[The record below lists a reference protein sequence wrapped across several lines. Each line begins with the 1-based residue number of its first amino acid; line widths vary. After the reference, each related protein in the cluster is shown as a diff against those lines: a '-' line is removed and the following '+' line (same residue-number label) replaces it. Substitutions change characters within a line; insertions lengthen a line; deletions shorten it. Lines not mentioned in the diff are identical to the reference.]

1 MRLYAFLLLLVFFI
15 AGCKKDRVSKDRQ
28 DDLTDW
34 LRMRDGSR
42 WIYKVDSIAYR
53 RDKPLPDTFSFELM
67 EMIDTFFQDN
77 VDEQV
82 AGIKV
87 VSRRDS
93 LDFWQ
98 FRRMYYVKITADF
111 YERVEE
117 NIRYLKMSFPPA
129 EEAVW
134 NLNSRNNL
142 PASWLFYQDLYK
154 PYTGNANPVDST
166 LTIVSKEIDNNI
178 EKFRYREIYGKGV
191 GLIYR
196 ENVEMLN
203 QGVNWDG
210 YKRIQKLVYAD

>member
-1 MRLYAFLLLLVFFI
+1 MRLFLFAFLLIYSFG
-15 AGCKKDRVSKDRQ
+15 GCKKDRENIARQ
-28 DDLTDW
+28 ESLAEWIKLDE
-34 LRMRDGSR
+34 GNR
-42 WIYKVDSIAYR
+42 WIYKVDSVEYR
-53 RDKPLPDTFSFELM
+53 RDKPAPDTFSFELM
-67 EMIDTFFQDN
+67 ELIDTVFQDN
-77 VDEQV
+77 MNEQV

-98 FRRMYYVKITADF
+98 FRRMYYAKITAEF

-117 NIRYLKMSFPPA
+117 NIRYIKLSFPPA
-129 EEAVW
+129 EDAIW
-134 NLNSRNNL
+134 NMNSRNNL
-142 PASWLFYQDLYK
+142 PATWLFYQDLYK
-154 PYTGNANPVDST
+154 PYAGNANQVDST
-166 LTIVSKEIDNNI
+166 LTITSKEINNNI

-203 QGVNWDG
+203 QGGNWDG